1 MRSQY
6 LDYAKE
12 IVMTR
17 DSAGAYRAEEP
28 SAFGIAIAWAKL
40 WSFRPVKL
48 VIGIG
53 YVVVITEG
61 LRMVVPALGIKLHK
75 LPLLASLRE
84 FEGWHDLDLAPF
96 AAILLFFFSSSIWC
110 ALLEVWL
117 YDNSMLKASGRSADR
132 YETCLMV
139 LGSIILFS
147 DACLFY
153 RALTMAGWG
162 GAVFSLTAFF
172 CTLAYLA
179 ILVSVCVLSVNLK
192 RNYLSLKNG
201 FAP

>member
-1 MRSQY
+1 MRSQHR
-6 LDYAKE
+6 DYVKE
-12 IVMTR
+12 MVMTR
-17 DSAGAYRAEEP
+17 DTSGVYRPKEPGAFA
-28 SAFGIAIAWAKL
+28 IAMAWAKL

-48 VIGIG
+48 LIGIG

-75 LPLLASLRE
+75 LPLLGSLRD

-110 ALLEVWL
+110 ALLETWL
-117 YDNSMLKASGRSADR
+117 YDNSMLKASGRSATR
-132 YETCLMV
+132 YETCLTI

-162 GAVFSLTAFF
+162 AAVFSLTAMF

-201 FAP
+201 LVP